1 MKELLLRTATGILL
15 VVLFIGSIILGP
27 ISLAMIMLLV
37 YGLGTRELYK
47 LKSTPIHLPTL
58 LLGSSGGLLILGIY
72 GLLYQDLNPLWLFLP
87 LSIWMIGFALSGK
100 GNPGILVFFWIALPL
115 SLFLAIGWFPEESW
129 KSLLPIATISMV
141 WVNDT
146 FAYVSGSLLGKH
158 PMTLRLSPGKTWEG
172 FVGGLLFT
180 MFAGWLFF
188 HFSGQLSPL
197 MWISLGA
204 ITSLFSM
211 AGDLFESGLKRRY
224 KVKDTGSILPGHGGI
239 LDRFDSLFF
248 VAPAL
253 FLLLLMIHLFT

>member
-27 ISLAMIMLLV
+27 ISLTVIMLLI
-37 YGLGTRELYK
+37 YGLGTWELYK
-47 LKSTPIHLPTL
+47 LKSTPFHLPTL
-58 LLGSSGGLLILGIY
+58 LLAGSGSLLILGTY
-72 GLLYQDLNPLWLFLP
+72 GLLYQVLNPLWLLLP
-87 LSIWMIGFALSGK
+87 VFTWILGYALSGK

-115 SLFLAIGWFPEESW
+115 SLFLAIGWFPEERW
-129 KSLLPIATISMV
+129 KTLLPIATISMV

-158 PMTLRLSPGKTWEG
+158 RMTLRLSPGKTWEG
-172 FVGGLLFT
+172 FAGGMLFT
-180 MFAGWLFF
+180 ILAGWIFYY
-188 HFSGQLSPL
+188 FSAQLSPL

-204 ITSLFSM
+204 ITSMFSM
-211 AGDLFESGLKRRY
+211 AGDLFESGLKRKY

-253 FLLLLMIHLFT
+253 FLLLLLIYLFT